1 MKITIAGAGYVGLSL
16 SVLLSQKHEVKIFDL
31 IQEKIEQINKRI
43 SPIKDDQIH
52 DFLKNKDLNL
62 VGTTNKKKAY
72 SNAEIIIIATP
83 TDYNAETNQFDTKS
97 VESVIIDA
105 QEQNPDATIVIKSTI
120 PLGYCDLIE
129 KKYGIKVIFS
139 PEFLREGSALH
150 DNLYPSRII
159 IGETSERA
167 KIFGDLL
174 IQSALKKD
182 VPISYIESREA
193 ESIKLFSNTYL
204 AMRVAFFNEL
214 DSFAEKNRLSSD
226 HIIKGVGLD
235 PRIGTHYSNPSFGY
249 GGYCLPKDTKQLLAS
264 FEDIPQSL
272 IAAIVDSNNTRMDF
286 ITDQILE
293 KNVKKVG
300 IYRLI
305 MKSGSDNFR
314 DSAVIGIM
322 KRLQSSNID
331 LTIYEPQINEEK
343 YNGYTVESSLE
354 KFKKINDLIIANR
367 KTEELDDVAD
377 KLYCRDIFGEN

>member
-1 MKITIAGAGYVGLSL
+1 
-16 SVLLSQKHEVKIFDL
+16 
-31 IQEKIEQINKRI
+31 
-43 SPIKDDQIH
+43 
-52 DFLKNKDLNL
+52 
-62 VGTTNKKKAY
+62 
-72 SNAEIIIIATP
+72 
-83 TDYNAETNQFDTKS
+83 
-97 VESVIIDA
+97 
-105 QEQNPDATIVIKSTI
+105 
-120 PLGYCDLIE
+120 
-129 KKYGIKVIFS
+129 
-139 PEFLREGSALH
+139 
-150 DNLYPSRII
+150 
-159 IGETSERA
+159 
-167 KIFGDLL
+167 
-174 IQSALKKD
+174 
-182 VPISYIESREA
+182 
-193 ESIKLFSNTYL
+193 
-204 AMRVAFFNEL
+204 MRVAFFNEL